1 MEAEVDY
8 LKEELLASGLQE
20 GEKEELDRYRKESVE
35 VKARLVKNGEIINKL
50 KEDHAQS
57 IRENLGLE

>member
-1 MEAEVDY
+1 

>member
-1 MEAEVDY
+1 M
-8 LKEELLASGLQE
+8 ASGLQE